1 MEIGILGRDGELH
14 RCARLAAGVA
24 YEVDD
29 VVVDDDGGH
38 HDAGA
43 ALAFRIGHQAR
54 VHVEVTFDF
63 ANALGLDLRNEF
75 LDDCKWIAW
84 KGRTVIRVVVVDK
97 SESAVGLD
105 AIGKIGIAAGDED
118 EVALECAVLVDWSGA
133 VDAGMET
140 VISAELREESAFRE
154 RFRGRG
160 GDEQF
165 VSVQRIND
173 FAGVERV
180 ELDAE
185 IGMSKFGAARD
196 FLYPLSKNG
205 FRLRTGGRGRKA

>member
-1 MEIGILGRDGELH
+1 
-14 RCARLAAGVA
+14 
-24 YEVDD
+24 
-29 VVVDDDGGH
+29 
-38 HDAGA
+38 
-43 ALAFRIGHQAR
+43 
-54 VHVEVTFDF
+54 
-63 ANALGLDLRNEF
+63 LDLICETNS
-75 LDDCKWIAW
+75 WTTASGIAR
-84 KGRTVIRVVVVDK
+84 KRRTVIRVVVVDK

-118 EVALECAVLVDWSGA
+118 DVALECAVLVDGSGA

-140 VISAELREESAFRE
+140 VISAELREESAFSE

-185 IGMSKFGAARD
+185 IGVSKFGAARD